1 VYRHDAVLPVEI
13 NLQVHRIVD
22 QDALSAEDYTE
33 LMMEM
38 IDEMPEGQ
46 FRTLNEIEREKV
58 KVAKAYN
65 KRVVERSFQV
75 EDLVWK
81 TILPLGTKDSKY
93 GKWSPSWKGPFRVV
107 GIVPGNAYFVE
118 TLDGQRVKKALNGR
132 YLKKYHPSVWQGA

>member
-1 VYRHDAVLPVEI
+1 
-13 NLQVHRIVD
+13 
-22 QDALSAEDYTE
+22 
-33 LMMEM
+33 MMEM

-46 FRTLNEIEREKV
+46 FRMLNEIEREKV

-93 GKWSPSWKGPFRVV
+93 DKWSPS
-107 GIVPGNAYFVE
+107 
-118 TLDGQRVKKALNGR
+118 
-132 YLKKYHPSVWQGA
+132 

>member
-1 VYRHDAVLPVEI
+1 
-13 NLQVHRIVD
+13 
-22 QDALSAEDYTE
+22 
-33 LMMEM
+33 MMEM

-46 FRTLNEIEREKV
+46 FRMLNEIEREKV

-93 GKWSPSWKGPFRVV
+93 GKWSPS
-107 GIVPGNAYFVE
+107 
-118 TLDGQRVKKALNGR
+118 
-132 YLKKYHPSVWQGA
+132 